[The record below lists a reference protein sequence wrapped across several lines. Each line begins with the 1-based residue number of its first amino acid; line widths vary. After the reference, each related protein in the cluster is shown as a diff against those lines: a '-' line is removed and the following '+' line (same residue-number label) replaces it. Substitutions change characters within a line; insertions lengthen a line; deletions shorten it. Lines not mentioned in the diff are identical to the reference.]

1 MTTLF
6 RTNAQYADFIELVS
20 QLDADLAVRDGRDH
34 AFYHQ
39 FNQIDQIKY
48 AVVAYLDDQPCGCGA
63 IKQLDPKTME
73 VKRMFVKPQHRGKKM
88 AFQILNELEQ
98 WAAELGFDRCV
109 LETGY
114 KQPEAISLYEKS
126 GYQIIPNYGQYAGVA
141 NSVCFEKQ
149 LKE

>member
-6 RTNAQYADFIELVS
+6 RTNAQHADFTELVS

-34 AFYHQ
+34 AFYSQ
-39 FNQIDQIKY
+39 FNKLDLIKY

-63 IKQLDPKTME
+63 IKAFDPKTME
-73 VKRMFVKPQHRGKKM
+73 IKRMFVKPQHRGKRV
-88 AFQILNELEQ
+88 AFQLLTELEQ
-98 WAAELGFDRCV
+98 WAAELGYDRCV

-141 NSVCFEKQ
+141 NSVCFEKR